1 LYRTKVNEMVSGN
14 RAPGNPTS
22 RRTDLGGK
30 VGDRGIRGSQ
40 TREAGALVDLWRN
53 AATLATGRRAREP
66 GGRRAVAE
74 QFADRR
80 EKLFGRQRDV
90 EHLAAR
96 IRFKGRTAVVARPA
110 MGKSWL
116 LTELGRTLSDD
127 HDPAHLVGF
136 ARSYDQT
143 PDLRLRAVVDL
154 RDEAESGVSTLQIAA
169 NCATILVSFIKQQA
183 IIFGEGI
190 V

>member
-1 LYRTKVNEMVSGN
+1 MKWFRETELQGIQLHGEPILAVKSVIAPFADRK
-14 RAPGNPTS
+14 RAKLGLS
-22 RRTDLGGK
+22 SICGAMRRRL
-30 VGDRGIRGSQ
+30 
-40 TREAGALVDLWRN
+40 
-53 AATLATGRRAREP
+53 RRAAGQGSWGQRT
-66 GGRRAVAE
+66 VAE
-74 QFADRR
+74 QFGDRR

-136 ARSYDQT
+136 ARSYGQT